1 VASSFPSVKDLT
13 LETREMN
20 MDGCLLAD
28 DGEADEESA
37 SQVPGQTSE
46 QMEERLLARVHIQEE
61 YSTCPGVP
69 SSPQTVQKIVGSNLA
84 RV

>member
-46 QMEERLLARVHIQEE
+46 QMEERLLARVHNGTEDRGFESRQ
-61 YSTCPGVP
+61 GVRFLGLCKLQCC
-69 SSPQTVQKIVGSNLA
+69 SL
-84 RV
+84 